1 VKIGLLAKGWGNGWV
16 LRVTAVGC
24 DFCKLGEGK
33 AGLSGTMGE
42 FFCGGN
48 GEWLGPRS

>member
-1 VKIGLLAKGWGNGWV
+1 MKIGLLAKGWGNGWV
-16 LRVTAVGC
+16 LRVTAVEC

-42 FFCGGN
+42 FFLW
-48 GEWLGPRS
+48 GEWGVVGP